1 MSSHFD
7 LNRLPS
13 SVTTPPTTEE
23 LFEAQRDDEVLKY
36 QIKFAE
42 LQRYLK
48 DTRDRGW
55 LAKWTAWVVS
65 AWLFLV
71 ITILY
76 FNKNYFC
83 LFLSDTVLVAL
94 LGTTTLNVL
103 GLSFIVLKGHFN
115 SANRGNSS
123 TATEEGQ

>member
-1 MSSHFD
+1 MSDGLD
-7 LNRLPS
+7 LGRLP
-13 SVTTPPTTEE
+13 TTITIPPTNEDFQRAEKDEEE
-23 LFEAQRDDEVLKY
+23 LTKD
-36 QIKFAE
+36 IKNAE

-55 LAKWTAWVVS
+55 LAKWTACVVS
-65 AWLFLV
+65 IWLFLV

-115 SANRGNSS
+115 SANKGNSS
-123 TATEEGQ
+123 PPTENE